1 MGSSAAVI
9 QSAVIQP
16 AVRSDL
22 ADEGGFKFKSG
33 RRVLGRDAKLTS
45 MWQIFYWCSDNL
57 CDAVA
62 VWAKVAKK
70 VVEEKKQDVVLRSKH
85 DVLIACFFFLLRP
98 LAFCLAM

>member
-45 MWQIFYWCSDNL
+45 MWEIFYWCSDNL

-62 VWAKVAKK
+62 VWEKVAKK
-70 VVEEKKQDVVLRSKH
+70 VAEETNMVWSCGTNM
-85 DVLIACFFFLLRP
+85 IS
-98 LAFCLAM
+98 